1 MHTETIH
8 TIPVLLLECDGCQS
22 SSSEGNVTLKTAWFP
37 PGLAYHFKNS
47 YGVKQLL

>member
-1 MHTETIH
+1 METIR
-8 TIPVLLLECDGCQS
+8 TIPILLLECDGCQS
-22 SSSEGNVTLKTAWFP
+22 SSSEGNSTLKMAWFL

>member
-1 MHTETIH
+1 METNC

-22 SSSEGNVTLKTAWFP
+22 FSPEGNITLKTAWFL